1 MNRYDVEVTEIR
13 QAVIS
18 IESTSKNFAEQQAME
33 LVDSGEFQFQKSDWY
48 KMEYRVT
55 DRGRIAQKEL
65 EYFSNG
71 VSLKEME
78 DRILYTTDYEKG
90 NHVGSIMIF
99 SREGSKIWAA
109 EALMIEDDI
118 ENKFDLNN
126 YYIVDCCYRVMDF
139 KYVNYMDTEQY
150 FQSLD
155 RLQELYIHDD
165 MQGVKTGFYSVSA
178 DWNFYKINIDRLENM
193 HQQEMK
199 NKQKGKKAPLQ
210 ELPF

>member
-1 MNRYDVEVTEIR
+1 MNCYDVEITEIR

-18 IESTSKNFAEQQAME
+18 IEATSKNFAEQQAME

-48 KMEYRVT
+48 KMEYRAT
-55 DRGRIAQKEL
+55 NLGRIAQKEL
-65 EYFSNG
+65 EYFSDG
-71 VSLKEME
+71 LLLKEME
-78 DRILYTTDYEKG
+78 DRILYTTDYERG
-90 NHVGSIMIF
+90 NHDGSIMVF

-109 EALMIEDDI
+109 EVLMIEADI
-118 ENKFDLNN
+118 ENKYDLKN
-126 YYIVDCCYRVMDF
+126 YYVVDSCYRVMDF
-139 KYVNYMDTEQY
+139 MYVSYMDTEQY

-165 MQGVKTGFYSVSA
+165 MQGIKIGFYSVSA
-178 DWNFYKINIDRLENM
+178 DWNFYKININRLENM

-199 NKQKGKKAPLQ
+199 NKQKGKGTPTQ